1 MLKINEYQ
9 TIEKSNYSF
18 NIIRDEIGYFVG
30 AFFHANRYGLN
41 VSIDKAYRT
50 YRGAYNAGM
59 RVLNKYI
66 GQRDKANKYRDWE
79 TIAIISE
86 LGPIVSSGAQ
96 IAVIS

>member
-1 MLKINEYQ
+1 MLKVNEYQ

-41 VSIDKAYRT
+41 ESIDKAYKT

-59 RVLNKYI
+59 RVLSKHIN
-66 GQRDKANKYRDWE
+66 QRDETNK
-79 TIAIISE
+79 
-86 LGPIVSSGAQ
+86 LQG
-96 IAVIS
+96 

>member
-18 NIIRDEIGYFVG
+18 NIIRDKSGYFVG

-41 VSIDKAYRT
+41 EGIDKAYKT

-59 RVLNKYI
+59 RILDKYI
-66 GQRDKANKYRDWE
+66 GQRDKANK
-79 TIAIISE
+79 
-86 LGPIVSSGAQ
+86 LQG
-96 IAVIS
+96 